1 MAERLREIKEKP
13 IIDERYPHPYREVL
27 AELRTMRELLEEV
40 KERLPAV
47 VPPPPAM
54 PTAPPAPPIVVPRPI
69 GVVEISTE
77 SIEKLAKLVAELTT
91 SRLERLPNRL
101 EKVEIDTSKKTQISL
116 RKQGRIKPKWALGFW
131 VEAIGGGFDYV
142 IVRDGFGKDAK
153 TAEADDK
160 WDQEFDDLLITGSG
174 TAGTARLWYWW
185 IEPEKVT

>member
-1 MAERLREIKEKP
+1 MAERLKKIKTEP
-13 IIDERYPHPYREVL
+13 LIDERVPHPYREIIK
-27 AELRTMRELLEEV
+27 ELRAVRELLEEV
-40 KERLPAV
+40 KERLPVV
-47 VPPPPAM
+47 VPPPPAV
-54 PTAPPAPPIVVPRPI
+54 PPALPAPPIVIPRPI
-69 GVVEISTE
+69 GVVEISTG

-101 EKVEIDTSKKTQISL
+101 ERIDIDTSKKTQISL

-142 IVRDGFGKDAK
+142 IVRDRFGKDAK

-185 IEPEKVT
+185 IEPEEVT